1 MHLEML
7 ESFEEAHDD
16 LDLIIY
22 TSYFIF
28 LFPVSIGSK
37 RVFSSMTNQTF
48 NITTANIIDLASV
61 ILVTVCW
68 FVTNLYNT
76 RDLEEHLFTPEEDQL
91 IHVKFFGNMIDDIK
105 NDEFR
110 YDYLLAAVTAALW
123 VRCLV
128 LLRLTESFGPLIVMI
143 WNMIK
148 IVL

>member
-1 MHLEML
+1 
-7 ESFEEAHDD
+7 
-16 LDLIIY
+16 
-22 TSYFIF
+22 
-28 LFPVSIGSK
+28 
-37 RVFSSMTNQTF
+37 
-48 NITTANIIDLASV
+48 
-61 ILVTVCW
+61 
-68 FVTNLYNT
+68 
-76 RDLEEHLFTPEEDQL
+76 
-91 IHVKFFGNMIDDIK
+91 MINDIK